1 LQLPAV
7 TSDVAPDEQDI
18 FATTATYE
26 EEIGALSDPEAGA
39 GSDDDY
45 DYPSYGYP
53 GKNDIHD
60 AGKILMRYIGTAASD
75 LDATSSAGIRTNYV
89 AVPYHGL
96 GALSLSGASES
107 QTENSRPV
115 TRG

>member
-1 LQLPAV
+1 M
-7 TSDVAPDEQDI
+7 APDEQDI
-18 FATTATYE
+18 FATATTYDE
-26 EEIGALSDPEAGA
+26 DAAAFSDPEAGA

-60 AGKILMRYIGTAASD
+60 PGNYLTGYIGTAASD
-75 LDATSSAGIRTNYV
+75 FDATSSAGVRTNYV

-96 GALSLSGASES
+96 GALSLSASSES
-107 QTENSRPV
+107 QSENSRPV

>member
-1 LQLPAV
+1 M
-7 TSDVAPDEQDI
+7 APDEQDI
-18 FATTATYE
+18 FATTTTYE
-26 EEIGALSDPEAGA
+26 EDFGAFSDPEAGA
-39 GSDDDY
+39 GSDHDYY

-60 AGKILMRYIGTAASD
+60 PGKFLTRNIGTAASD
-75 LDATSSAGIRTNYV
+75 LDATSSAGVRTNYV

-96 GALSLSGASES
+96 GALSLSGVSES
-107 QTENSRPV
+107 QNENSRPV

>member
-1 LQLPAV
+1 
-7 TSDVAPDEQDI
+7 VAPDEQDI
-18 FATTATYE
+18 FATTTAYE
-26 EEIGALSDPEAGA
+26 EDFGAFSDPEAGA
-39 GSDDDY
+39 GSDDDYY

-53 GKNDIHD
+53 GKNDIRD
-60 AGKILMRYIGTAASD
+60 PGNLLTRYIGTAASD
-75 LDATSSAGIRTNYV
+75 LDAASSVGVRTNYV

>member
-1 LQLPAV
+1 LPAV
-7 TSDVAPDEQDI
+7 TSDVAPDEQDM
-18 FATTATYE
+18 FATTTTYE
-26 EEIGALSDPEAGA
+26 DDAGAFSDPEAGA

-60 AGKILMRYIGTAASD
+60 PGEILTRSIGTTASD
-75 LDATSSAGIRTNYV
+75 FDATSSAGVRTNYV

>member
-1 LQLPAV
+1 M
-7 TSDVAPDEQDI
+7 APDEQDI
-18 FATTATYE
+18 FATATTYDE
-26 EEIGALSDPEAGA
+26 DAAAFSDPEAGA
-39 GSDDDY
+39 GSDDDYY

-53 GKNDIHD
+53 GKNDIHHP
-60 AGKILMRYIGTAASD
+60 GNFLTRYIGTAASD
-75 LDATSSAGIRTNYV
+75 LYATSSAGVRTNYV

-107 QTENSRPV
+107 QTQNSRPV

>member
-1 LQLPAV
+1 M
-7 TSDVAPDEQDI
+7 APDEQDI
-18 FATTATYE
+18 FETTTAYE
-26 EEIGALSDPEAGA
+26 EHPGAFSDPEAGA

-45 DYPSYGYP
+45 FDYPSYGYP
-53 GKNDIHD
+53 GKNDILD
-60 AGKILMRYIGTAASD
+60 PENFLTRYIGTAASN
-75 LDATSSAGIRTNYV
+75 LDAASSAGIRTNYV

-115 TRG
+115 TRK